1 MINKE
6 VKLIKPENNIWVAKE
21 LNIMLGYLEKLL
33 ALKKFAWI
41 FYQCHQEFTLY
52 PHIHKE
58 IETIAYLLEGECTLF
73 YGKVENHI
81 LVKKGEQIFIP
92 ENIPHTPFNQ
102 SKNDCIWVVVH
113 SSGDDQDELI
123 SMPELAKELE
133 KHKGKSEV
141 ETIEIKSKPQTY
153 YQNKTYIESWIIF
166 LKCIKLF
173 VIVSV
178 WLLQKELLLFFFN

>member
-6 VKLIKPENNIWVAKE
+6 VKLIKPGKQYLGGQGVKYNAGVSRKTAGSEKVCMNILPMPPGVHS
-21 LNIMLGYLEKLL
+21 I
-33 ALKKFAWI
+33 
-41 FYQCHQEFTLY
+41 

-73 YGKVENHI
+73 YGEKLENHI

-113 SSGDDQDELI
+113 SSGDDQDKLI
-123 SMPELAKELE
+123 SMPLHKCLNNYELQP
-133 KHKGKSEV
+133 S
-141 ETIEIKSKPQTY
+141 
-153 YQNKTYIESWIIF
+153 
-166 LKCIKLF
+166 
-173 VIVSV
+173 
-178 WLLQKELLLFFFN
+178 